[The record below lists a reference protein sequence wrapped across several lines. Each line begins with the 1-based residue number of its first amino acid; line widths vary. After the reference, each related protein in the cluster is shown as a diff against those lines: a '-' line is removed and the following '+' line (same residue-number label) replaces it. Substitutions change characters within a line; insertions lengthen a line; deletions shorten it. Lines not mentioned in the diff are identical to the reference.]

1 MAHDGLTR
9 VRLRVRLR
17 VRVSGGAT
25 NLLLLALLIDLVLLG
40 HLG

>member
-1 MAHDGLTR
+1 MTR